1 MNSMMKNGT
10 NRVGKK
16 EKDCKLF
23 KNRISEMSLEDIAN
37 SYILICINKYRSYT
51 FPSIRNIGDHFDD
64 IHYMIKNIDSTKKDE
79 IIKFLAKVKNLPSI
93 INDIIINFDTKE
105 IKIINVRL
113 VR

>member
-23 KNRISEMSLEDIAN
+23 KNRISEMSLGDIAN

-51 FPSIRNIGDHFDD
+51 SIFN
-64 IHYMIKNIDSTKKDE
+64 KKH
-79 IIKFLAKVKNLPSI
+79 
-93 INDIIINFDTKE
+93 
-105 IKIINVRL
+105 
-113 VR
+113 

>member
-51 FPSIRNIGDHFDD
+51 FTFN
-64 IHYMIKNIDSTKKDE
+64 KKH
-79 IIKFLAKVKNLPSI
+79 
-93 INDIIINFDTKE
+93 
-105 IKIINVRL
+105 
-113 VR
+113 